1 MPMSYVTNGAT
12 RLIVRVVGDLLD
24 RFEEVT
30 VLQDS
35 NPNNEA
41 FQPQE
46 SQSELPNGILKD
58 HPLDSKGSSYDVL
71 EKVDLDSYQPRIEG
85 DYWYLSELDLEF
97 LQDGTG
103 VLGVGSCG
111 EPYPAYVACLLAL
124 RNGQDITIRR
134 QDTFPDDA
142 VLLVAGFMVRASPM
156 CQFEA
161 KFWARDLQ
169 VSIWNEYQV

>member
-24 RFEEVT
+24 GFEEVE
-30 VLQDS
+30 VAEDS
-35 NPNNEA
+35 NPENET
-41 FQPQE
+41 FQPRE
-46 SQSELPNGILKD
+46 SQSELPNGIMKEQS
-58 HPLDSKGSSYDVL
+58 PDSKGSSYDVL
-71 EKVDLDSYQPRIEG
+71 EKVDLESYRPRIEG
-85 DYWYLSELDLEF
+85 DYWYLSEMDLEF

-111 EPYPAYVACLLAL
+111 EPYPAYIACLLAL

-142 VLLVAGFMVRASPM
+142 VLLVGGFMVRISTM
-156 CQFEA
+156 
-161 KFWARDLQ
+161 
-169 VSIWNEYQV
+169 Y